1 MGLFRKLIGISK
13 KSAYGRLCRYLHNSP
28 PFSINPD
35 DLFVRKIRISS
46 YKGDPVLFI
55 LLVADTDDL
64 CQDLLFFSDQ
74 DIYRKQVFAASP
86 ALLTDAEYLL
96 DGELLSF
103 VFIVN
108 AGALFDHGNG
118 IQAKIFDSNYLC
130 RAGKPGIKQDI
141 VRMMS
146 GRLGVL

>member
-1 MGLFRKLIGISK
+1 MVFRNQLKKGFAGLEKDLDLP
-13 KSAYGRLCRYLHNSP
+13 A
-28 PFSINPD
+28 FSINPD
-35 DLFVRKIRISS
+35 DLFFGKTRIGID
-46 YKGDPVLFI
+46 KGDPVLFI

-64 CQDLLFFSDQ
+64 CRDILFFSDQ
-74 DIYRKQVFAASP
+74 DIYRNQIFAASP

-118 IQAKIFDSNYLC
+118 IQTKIFDSNDLG

-141 VRMMS
+141 IRMMS